1 MAVQPTIPMSPEALP
16 KQFLYVVP
24 SMPTAPEG
32 WIVDLENRGPGLPQK
47 MPYTARYLAQLEWSW
62 SPIHHRIDAY
72 HLSLN
77 KTRDRWLLW
86 GSYFDQDSWKFI
98 DNQVVASG
106 PRCKLTAVDAATLLL
121 YAYWA
126 NESRGEMELDAPHW
140 INEPGLLDVARLK
153 EIERTVWN
161 TEEALSKEEMLAYQ
175 RKQDR
180 IDEELLKMGAIGS
193 LDTARPAKAQ
203 SQSSADTTQ
212 QNPDKP

>member
-24 SMPTAPEG
+24 TMPTVPEG
-32 WIVDLENRGPGLPQK
+32 WLVDLENRGSGLPK
-47 MPYTARYLAQLEWSW
+47 HMPRTARYVAQLEWSW

-86 GSYFDQDSWKFI
+86 NSYFDQDSWRFI
-98 DNQVVASG
+98 DSQIVASG

-121 YAYWA
+121 HAYWA
-126 NESRGEMELDAPHW
+126 HEAKGEMELDAPHW

-161 TEEALSKEEMLAYQ
+161 TEEALSKEQMLAYQ
-175 RKQDR
+175 RMQDKIDR
-180 IDEELLKMGAIGS
+180 ILVEIGAVS
-193 LDTARPAKAQ
+193 PDTGQ
-203 SQSSADTTQ
+203 
-212 QNPDKP
+212 